1 MKGRNFKRCNPL
13 TVLALGSFAV
23 ALFLIVTVVK
33 IPSQQGAD
41 KPSVAPSPNP
51 SLHYLE
57 KSNFISPSS
66 SISPCPSEFQA
77 TSPSR
82 PISMPYTKCLQD
94 QLSVS
99 HQSQSGLSTVKA
111 VRITHFS
118 PSNRPCKTIQMLSA
132 LPRLICRDS

>member
-1 MKGRNFKRCNPL
+1 MKGRNLKRCNPL

-23 ALFLIVTVVK
+23 ALFLMVTVVK

-41 KPSVAPSPNP
+41 KPSIAPSPNP
-51 SLHYLE
+51 SLHYVA

-77 TSPSR
+77 INPPR
-82 PISMPYTKCLQD
+82 PISMPYAKCLQD

-99 HQSQSGLSTVKA
+99 HQSHSGLSTVRA

-118 PSNRPCKTIQMLSA
+118 SSNMPCTFCTNPNTQCTA
-132 LPRLICRDS
+132 NVDLP